1 MPGAAGGGTPGE
13 RAKAFRFSIFPKKRF
28 RFRVPERTGNGDT
41 SRRCWQG
48 KQLCAIPLP
57 SPSSSGD
64 PMNASVTHQQQLLP
78 SQRAHRTGPVTR
90 RSTSRMSTVTRA
102 STVRN
107 NTARGPSSLQT
118 HILTRSLLEC
128 EFPTPSR
135 AADPF
140 PFLLPPPANY
150 LRHPWQPHSD
160 RGVAGFGAGRGAEG
174 IPQGTRFQ
182 TLNPTPHTY
191 PTHDEP

>member
-1 MPGAAGGGTPGE
+1 
-13 RAKAFRFSIFPKKRF
+13 
-28 RFRVPERTGNGDT
+28 
-41 SRRCWQG
+41 
-48 KQLCAIPLP
+48 
-57 SPSSSGD
+57 
-64 PMNASVTHQQQLLP
+64 MNASVTHQQQLLP

-140 PFLLPPPANY
+140 PFLLPP
-150 LRHPWQPHSD
+150 QPTIYGTPGS
-160 RGVAGFGAGRGAEG
+160 RTQIVEWLALELGVELKVFPR
-174 IPQGTRFQ
+174 
-182 TLNPTPHTY
+182 
-191 PTHDEP
+191 EPDSKP